1 MKDGKESFKPKFKPF
16 VDGKPSSMARVT
28 SGPGLGIIMTPTKSS
43 EVYEAVVL
51 ASMASATSLLVPDKP
66 RLTAVK
72 SDEDIHVSPFML
84 SHPSL
89 VASVSFV
96 VSSPLVQ
103 NAPQAPRLYHNK
115 VDANS
120 PTMSYT
126 SAQINAAQLVVQTP
140 QPSHTSNMMASTSA
154 TVSSL
159 SLQNAPKASRRHYA
173 RATADSP
180 TISRYSSAQ
189 IDDAQ
194 LVKSPKFNPISD
206 MAASVSFAD
215 SSPLLQNAPK
225 APRLYHAKVAMDS
238 PTTSYSSAQI
248 DAAQLVRTPEHI
260 SRQRHVH
267 GSRASM
273 YYTNNTFDTPLDTP
287 SKPSS
292 HRAFLSSERMQISDL
307 NAALASRPQIFETP
321 SKVTM
326 PDFLLLEDSP
336 KGRVLASNTGF
347 DQHPSPQPN
356 SPRLCAPDP
365 LVDRAAPTGSLVSP
379 RLLPVASS
387 LESSSFVTPHN
398 KGSPSISMKIASPRV
413 KVSQVS

>member
-16 VDGKPSSMARVT
+16 VDGKPSSTARAT

-103 NAPQAPRLYHNK
+103 NAPQAPRLYHNR
-115 VDANS
+115 VDVNS

-126 SAQINAAQLVVQTP
+126 SAQIDAAQLVVQTP
-140 QPSHTSNMMASTSA
+140 QPSHASNMIASASA
-154 TVSSL
+154 TVSSP

-173 RATADSP
+173 RTTADSP
-180 TISRYSSAQ
+180 TIRYSSAQ
-189 IDDAQ
+189 LDDAQ
-194 LVKSPKFNPISD
+194 LVKSPNFNPISD
-206 MAASVSFAD
+206 MTASVSFAD
-215 SSPLLQNAPK
+215 SIPLLQNAPK
-225 APRLYHAKVAMDS
+225 APRLYHAKVVMDS
-238 PTTSYSSAQI
+238 PTTNYSSTQI
-248 DAAQLVRTPEHI
+248 DAAQLVRTSEHI

-292 HRAFLSSERMQISDL
+292 HRTFLSSERMQIADL
-307 NAALASRPQIFETP
+307 NAALASRPQVFETP
-321 SKVTM
+321 SKVTV
-326 PDFLLLEDSP
+326 PDSPLLEVSP
-336 KGRVLASNTGF
+336 KGRVLAFNTGF
-347 DQHPSPQPN
+347 DQHPFPQPN
-356 SPRLCAPDP
+356 SPRPYASDP
-365 LVDRAAPTGSLVSP
+365 FDGAAPSGFPVSP

-398 KGSPSISMKIASPRV
+398 KWSPSISIRIASPRV